1 MVRIPVALVVAFFIH
16 CVPGQGGRM
25 LVGSSRFP
33 PMSGNRF
40 ESEMLRS
47 HAVIVVALSGSEYCL
62 SQWADTNA
70 LIGFE
75 FSDERIGNVDYSYW
89 NQFSGFQVMRNAFT
103 TTGFSCGWAY
113 TYPCAP
119 VLLIKSL

>member
-119 VLLIKSL
+119 VLLRKSL